1 MLAKSQVS
9 NENITQTIAYF
20 FYENLLKKYVV
31 NIYLN
36 KFAITK
42 DNPFHVIYFIRKNY
56 TMSQKVVT
64 LGEIMMRLSTPGHE
78 RFVQSDSFDVTYGG
92 GEANVAVALSN
103 YGLQGVFVTK
113 VPDNALGQA
122 AINHIRRYGVDTQ
135 FIARGGKRLGIY
147 FLETG
152 ASMRASQVIYDRA
165 GASISQ
171 VDVSEFDLD
180 KILEGASWFHTTG
193 ITPALSDQA
202 AALTEAALK
211 AAKAK
216 GITTSID
223 LNYRKKLWSKE
234 KAREVMTRL
243 CQYVDVCIGN
253 EEDADTTLGFKAE
266 GTDVTKGELNLDGYK
281 SVFKQ
286 MKDKFGFKYI
296 ASTLRESH
304 SASDNGWS
312 ALVYDG
318 NEFYHTKQYEVRIVD
333 RVGSGDSFASGFIYG
348 LVSGMP
354 MPEAAEFGVAASALK
369 HTIPG
374 DLNHAT
380 LSEVKDLMKGDGSG
394 RVQR

>member
-1 MLAKSQVS
+1 MVK
-9 NENITQTIAYF
+9 
-20 FYENLLKKYVV
+20 
-31 NIYLN
+31 
-36 KFAITK
+36 
-42 DNPFHVIYFIRKNY
+42 
-56 TMSQKVVT
+56 KVVT
-64 LGEIMMRLSTPGHE
+64 LGEIMMRLSTPDFK

-92 GEANVAVALSN
+92 GEANVAAALCN
-103 YGLQGVFVTK
+103 YGLNGTFVSK
-113 VPDNALGQA
+113 VPNNALGQS
-122 AINHIRRYGVDTQ
+122 AINHLRRYGVDTQ
-135 FIARGGKRLGIY
+135 YIARGGNRLGIY

-165 GASISQ
+165 DASIAD
-171 VDVSEFDLD
+171 VDASEFDFD
-180 KILEGASWFHTTG
+180 KIFEGADWFHTTG
-193 ITPALSDQA
+193 ITPALSDKA

-253 EEDADTTLGFKAE
+253 EEDADTTLGFTSK
-266 GTDVTKGELNLDGYK
+266 GTDVTKGELNLDGYND
-281 SVFKQ
+281 VFKL
-286 MKDKFGFKYI
+286 MKEKFGFKYI
-296 ASTLRESH
+296 ATTLRESH

-318 NEFYHTKQYEVRIVD
+318 TEFYSTKEYEVRIVD
-333 RVGSGDSFASGFIYG
+333 RVGSCDSFASGFIYG
-348 LVSGMP
+348 LVTGMK
-354 MPEAAEFGVAASALK
+354 MSDAAEFGVAASAIK

-380 LSEVKDLMKGDGSG
+380 LSDVKDLVGGDGSG

>member
-1 MLAKSQVS
+1 MPK
-9 NENITQTIAYF
+9 
-20 FYENLLKKYVV
+20 
-31 NIYLN
+31 
-36 KFAITK
+36 
-42 DNPFHVIYFIRKNY
+42 
-56 TMSQKVVT
+56 KVVT
-64 LGEIMMRLSTPGHE
+64 LGEIMMRLSTPNFQ
-78 RFVQSDSFDVTYGG
+78 RFVQSDTFDITYGG
-92 GEANVAVALSN
+92 GEANVAVALTN
-103 YGLQGVFVTK
+103 YGLDGVFVTK

-122 AINHIRRYGVDTQ
+122 AINHIRRFGVDTQ

-165 GASISQ
+165 GASVAEMEIN
-171 VDVSEFDLD
+171 EFDFD

-193 ITPALSDQA
+193 ITPALSDKA

-234 KAREVMTRL
+234 KARDVMTRL

-253 EEDADTTLGFKAE
+253 EEDADTTLGFTSK

-281 SVFKQ
+281 DVFQQ
-286 MKDKFGFKYI
+286 MKAKFGFKYI

-318 NEFYHTKQYEVRIVD
+318 TEFYHTKQYEVRIVD

-354 MPEAAEFGVAASALK
+354 MPEAAEFGVAASAIK

-380 LSEVKDLMKGDGSG
+380 LTEVKELMKGDGSG

>member
-1 MLAKSQVS
+1 
-9 NENITQTIAYF
+9 
-20 FYENLLKKYVV
+20 
-31 NIYLN
+31 
-36 KFAITK
+36 
-42 DNPFHVIYFIRKNY
+42 
-56 TMSQKVVT
+56 MSKKVVT
-64 LGEIMMRLSTPGHE
+64 LGEIMLRLSTPDFK
-78 RFVQSDSFDVTYGG
+78 RFVQSDTFDVTYGG
-92 GEANVAVALSN
+92 GEANVSAALCN
-103 YGLQGVFVTK
+103 YGLNGVFVSK
-113 VPDNALGQA
+113 VPNNPIGQS
-122 AINHIRRYGVDTQ
+122 AINHLRRYGVDTQ
-135 FIARGGKRLGIY
+135 FIARGGNRLGIY

-152 ASMRASQVIYDRA
+152 ASMRASQVVYDRA
-165 GASISQ
+165 DASISD
-171 VDVSEFDLD
+171 VDASEFDFD
-180 KILEGASWFHTTG
+180 KIFEGADWFHTTG
-193 ITPALSDQA
+193 ITPALSDKA

-253 EEDADTTLGFKAE
+253 EEDADTTLGFTSK

-281 SVFKQ
+281 DVFQQ
-286 MKDKFGFKYI
+286 MKEKFGFKYI

-318 NEFYHTKQYEVRIVD
+318 TEFYHTKQYEVRIVD

-348 LVSGMP
+348 LVTGMA
-354 MPEAAEFGVAASALK
+354 MGDAAEFGVAASAIK

-380 LSEVKDLMKGDGSG
+380 LNEVKELVKGDGSG

>member
-1 MLAKSQVS
+1 
-9 NENITQTIAYF
+9 
-20 FYENLLKKYVV
+20 
-31 NIYLN
+31 
-36 KFAITK
+36 
-42 DNPFHVIYFIRKNY
+42 
-56 TMSQKVVT
+56 MSKKVVT
-64 LGEIMMRLSTPGHE
+64 LGEIMMRLSTPGFE

-92 GEANVAVALSN
+92 GEANVAVAVSN
-103 YGLQGVFVTK
+103 YGLNGVFVSK

-135 FIARGGKRLGIY
+135 HIARGGKRLGIY

-152 ASMRASQVIYDRA
+152 ASARASQVIYDRA
-165 GASISQ
+165 DASIAD
-171 VDVSEFDLD
+171 VDASEFDWD
-180 KILEGASWFHTTG
+180 AIFEGADWFHTTG
-193 ITPALSDQA
+193 ITPALSDKA
-202 AALTEAALK
+202 AALTLAALK

-234 KAREVMTRL
+234 KAREVMTEL
-243 CQYVDVCIGN
+243 CKYVDVCIGN
-253 EEDADTTLGFKAE
+253 EEDAETSLGFKSA
-266 GTDVTKGELNLDGYK
+266 GTDITKGELNLDGYK
-281 SVFKQ
+281 DVCKQ
-286 MKDKFGFKYI
+286 MKEKFGFKYI

-348 LVSGMP
+348 LVTGLP
-354 MPEAAEFGVAASALK
+354 MQEAAEFGVAASALK

-380 LSEVKDLMKGDGSG
+380 LSEVSTLMKGDASG